1 MCLPDKTKWAITQD
15 CPYDLRITKKE
26 MLKWQAEDVVRQ
38 AMQNSPEFKQAV
50 QQTMKELGQVQKNA
64 SNIISGKGKR

>member
-1 MCLPDKTKWAITQD
+1 MGLKEVIMVIEKG
-15 CPYDLRITKKE
+15 ITKKE